1 MAIPVEGKSAV
12 LLRWK
17 VVALKDPR
25 DRATGPGAWPT
36 LPRSVDTVKATTP
49 PRTGAKMT
57 LRVYTVDQYGTVTAD
72 RGTVEVQDGE
82 ELPPVT
88 LASAFSPCACPHHRT
103 GQAVAL

>member
-1 MAIPVEGKSAV
+1 
-12 LLRWK
+12 
-17 VVALKDPR
+17 
-25 DRATGPGAWPT
+25 
-36 LPRSVDTVKATTP
+36 
-49 PRTGAKMT
+49 MT